1 LAHVYQNLEVAAVFR
16 VSDESAGSSEGIPAS
31 AYDRQAVFIAAVITR
46 SNQLAPLS
54 LEAEFDGASVPQ
66 ERAAAAAALHQTCLD
81 FCVARL
87 DYDFKGDLFESAIL
101 GFFAAPGVD
110 SAKETLQKAYHF
122 TPTLS
127 GFIKIAQMLVI
138 QKAVSVAQAGV
149 AKHPADPLDEMRA
162 RFRVHGTR
170 SHFS

>member
-1 LAHVYQNLEVAAVFR
+1 MFR

-54 LEAEFDGASVPQ
+54 LEAESDGASVPQ
-66 ERAAAAAALHQTCLD
+66 GRAAAAAALHQTCLD

-138 QKAVSVAQAGV
+138 QNVSVAQAGV
-149 AKHPADPLDEMRA
+149 AKHRADPLDEMRA